1 MKEDQRTEFK
11 RNWRDE
17 FLKELCAF
25 ANSQGGTLYIGVE
38 DDGTVIGISDAKALL
53 ENMPNKVL
61 SNLGILANV
70 ELMASDGKEYVSV
83 RVEGQDNPVSY
94 GGKFFVRTGSTT
106 QELRGRELARFLQ
119 KKMDIEWDALTQC
132 DATMDDIDEK
142 AVKYFVEK
150 AIEDKRIDESVR
162 YEDKGTVLEKL
173 GLIAA
178 NGELTNAALLL
189 FGKDVERWY
198 PTAIF
203 RIGRFGA
210 SQADLIMHD
219 NIACALIEMP
229 KNVIGML
236 RNKYLIARNGYEGL
250 SRREPLEIP
259 EDGLREMLC
268 NAIIHK
274 DYTSTYIQMR
284 VWDKEVELWNPG
296 PLPEELTV
304 ASLMEKHASMPR
316 NPKIAK
322 VFFLAGFIESWG
334 RGYERIRES
343 FDKAHLAMP
352 KFEQVHGGF
361 MATIQREV
369 FMRVQGGNGETESDV
384 IENVT
389 ENVIEKRGVKM
400 AQLTKRQLVIIK
412 RLVETGQRYAP
423 GVVIENVPESVLEN
437 VPENDIVNN
446 TETLES
452 LATLCGKS
460 TRTIHRDITGLKELG
475 LVRRD
480 GGDLGGIWVVLTSEG
495 GK

>member
-25 ANSQGGTLYIGVE
+25 ANSQGGTLYIGME
-38 DDGTVIGISDAKALL
+38 DDGTVVGISDAKALL

-61 SNLGILANV
+61 SNLGILAKV
-70 ELMASDGKEYVSV
+70 ELMALDGKEYVSV

-94 GGKFFVRTGSTT
+94 GGRFYVRTGSTT

-119 KKMDIEWDALTQC
+119 KKMDIEWDALTQR

-150 AIEDKRIDESVR
+150 AIEEKRIDESVR
-162 YEDKGTVLEKL
+162 YEDKGMVLEKL

-369 FMRVQGGNGETESDV
+369 FMRVQGGKGETETVIGNDFLKGFLKDFLKERGAKLTERQENIVYAICGDFLITNAELAKLLGTSDRT
-384 IENVT
+384 IRT
-389 ENVIEKRGVKM
+389 ETGVLRESGILVRINGKKEGHWEFVGLSGEALRLM
-400 AQLTKRQLVIIK
+400 NERIAAQLEERK
-412 RLVETGQRYAP
+412 
-423 GVVIENVPESVLEN
+423 
-437 VPENDIVNN
+437 
-446 TETLES
+446 
-452 LATLCGKS
+452 GK
-460 TRTIHRDITGLKELG
+460 K
-475 LVRRD
+475 
-480 GGDLGGIWVVLTSEG
+480 

>member
-38 DDGTVIGISDAKALL
+38 DDGTVVGISDAKALL

-94 GGKFFVRTGSTT
+94 GGKFYVRTGSTT

-119 KKMDIEWDALTQC
+119 QKMDIEWDALTQR

-150 AIEDKRIDESVR
+150 AIEEKRIDESVR

-369 FMRVQGGNGETESDV
+369 FMRVQGGSGETESDSVSNSVSNSVSDSVSGGSKSAVSWQQVVESYSLSPTLTWEV
-384 IENVT
+384 IEPILRQMQIPHLLKEIINALGYNDPYYFKKTFINPLLNAGIVAMSNPKKPRDSKQKYVLT
-389 ENVIEKRGVKM
+389 EDG
-400 AQLTKRQLVIIK
+400 K
-412 RLVETGQRYAP
+412 RL
-423 GVVIENVPESVLEN
+423 IE
-437 VPENDIVNN
+437 
-446 TETLES
+446 
-452 LATLCGKS
+452 
-460 TRTIHRDITGLKELG
+460 
-475 LVRRD
+475 
-480 GGDLGGIWVVLTSEG
+480 
-495 GK
+495 